1 MASSIRPAEACRAEP
16 LPLRLLDAT
25 TQALNVC
32 GSLLIFALM
41 LLIGADVLGR
51 NLFGTPISGVPE
63 LVTLSIVAI
72 VFLQI
77 PQALRAGRMTRAE
90 AVIRP
95 LSERAPGLA
104 RLVETVFDLA
114 AIAVVGAIVIST
126 WPIFVRA
133 VERGEFVGAVGDF
146 TAPVWPVKA
155 MILIGATTLA
165 LQFAARI
172 ARRFGYRGAD
182 DPF

>member
-1 MASSIRPAEACRAEP
+1 MNAGANAGRRDPA
-16 LPLRLLDAT
+16 PLRLLDAV

-32 GSLLIFALM
+32 GSLLIFGLM

-51 NLFGTPISGVPE
+51 NLLGTPISGVPE
-63 LVTLSIVAI
+63 MVTLSIVAI

-90 AVIRP
+90 
-95 LSERAPGLA
+95 GLIGA
-104 RLVETVFDLA
+104 IKKALPSLGETIETIFDLA
-114 AIAVVGAIVIST
+114 AMFVVGTIVYAT
-126 WPIFVRA
+126 WPIFTRA
-133 VERGEFVGAVGDF
+133 LERGEFVGAVGDF

-155 MILIGATTLA
+155 MILIGASVLT

-172 ARRFGYRGAD
+172 ARRYGFGKAND
-182 DPF
+182 AV